1 MKLSIYI
8 PAIRVEN
15 WVAVCN
21 NIRGA
26 TTLPSSEYEIIFISP
41 YDLPDE
47 LQNVPNVR
55 LVKDWGAPTRCCQLG
70 LLAAKG
76 EYVFPGADD
85 ALFDEG
91 TFWLDIALEII
102 PKHKKGI
109 VLLKHLEGTSQEL
122 LKLMNER
129 RKGKNI
135 PSWDTDVFYRLD
147 THHAYHENYPL
158 IPGHYLVLM
167 LWMARRDYLIE
178 MGGWDCEFEHHGIGT
193 IDLSIRLQNDGAE
206 VVMGPKALELGHLQS
221 DHAEVMVPAYKHDGD
236 LIKEIYGNPRG
247 PRFNIN
253 KTKIDI
259 NNWKNV
265 PEVWERRFPEGKK

>member
-1 MKLSIYI
+1 LKLSIYT

-55 LVKDWGAPTRCCQLG
+55 LIKDWGAPTRCCQLG

-76 EYVFPGADD
+76 EYVYPWADD

-91 TFWLDIALEII
+91 VFGLDIALEII

-109 VLLKHLEGTSQEL
+109 AILKYLEGTP
-122 LKLMNER
+122 KFKNGER
-129 RKGKNI
+129 IPFGWETDSFYYFRKYKKQH
-135 PSWDTDVFYRLD
+135 PFVPR
-147 THHAYHENYPL
+147 
-158 IPGHYLVLM
+158 HYLL
-167 LWMARRDYLIE
+167 LLSYMARRDFLIE
-178 MGGWDCEFEHHGIGT
+178 IGGWDCEFEHHGVALV
-193 IDLSIRLQNDGAE
+193 DLSIRLQNDGAE
-206 VVMGPKALELGHLQS
+206 VVMGPKALEMGHLQS
-221 DHAEVMVPAYKHDGD
+221 DHEPVSQAFLEHDIP
-236 LIKEIYGNPRG
+236 LLKEIYDNSSG

-253 KTKIDI
+253 RTKIDI

-265 PEVWERRFPEGKK
+265 PEVWERRFPEGKKER